1 MRNPNGFGSVI
12 KLGGNRRK
20 PYAVRITV
28 GYTDE
33 GKQIYKY
40 LSYHTNRNEALIA
53 LAQYNDDP
61 FDPNAKSITF
71 SDMYT
76 AWSNKAF
83 QEMSQ
88 NTQWAYLSA
97 YNKCES
103 IHNKIF
109 KDLRKVHLEA
119 VIDET
124 ERPNMKV
131 QVKYLFSKLYRYA
144 MENEIVAKDYSKFIV
159 VKEPDVQKDYH
170 IFSRNEIKLLWDN
183 VGTHAYSDVPLI
195 LLYTGMRI
203 GELLA
208 MDKEN
213 VHLNDRYMV
222 GGLKT
227 EAGINRI
234 IPIHKDIMPLI
245 QKRMDYPNSKVLIPN
260 KKNMRTTYSTFRRR
274 QWNVYMEK
282 LGMDYTPHVAR
293 HTFISRMDQLGI
305 NPVTI
310 RRIVGHAN
318 KNITE
323 VYTHKTIDDLIEAID
338 KLKY

>member
-40 LSYHTNRNEALIA
+40 ISYHEKRNDALIA

-61 FDPNAKSITF
+61 FDPNAASITF
-71 SDMYT
+71 ENVYD
-76 AWSNKAF
+76 AWSKKAF
-83 QEMSQ
+83 DDMSK
-88 NTQWAYLSA
+88 NREAAYKSA

-103 IHNKIF
+103 IHDKIF
-109 KDLRKVHLEA
+109 KNLRKIHLEA
-119 VIDET
+119 VIDQIEK
-124 ERPNMKV
+124 PNMKV
-131 QVKYLFSKLYRYA
+131 LTKYLFSKLYRYA
-144 MENEIVAKDYSKFIV
+144 LENEIVSKDYSKFIV
-159 VKEPDVQKDYH
+159 VKEPETQKEYH
-170 IFSRNEIKLLWDN
+170 VMSSKEIQQLWDN
-183 VGTHAYSDVPLI
+183 LGTHAYSDVPLI

-213 VHLNDRYMV
+213 VHLDDRYMV
-222 GGLKT
+222 GGMKT
-227 EAGINRI
+227 EAGIDRI
-234 IPIHKDIMPLI
+234 IPIHKDIVPLI
-245 QKRMDYPNSKVLIPN
+245 KKRMDHVDSKVLIPN

-274 QWNVYMEK
+274 QWNVYLEK
-282 LGMDYTPHVAR
+282 LGMDYTPHVTR

-305 NPVTI
+305 NPITI

-318 KNITE
+318 KSVTDI
-323 VYTHKTIDDLIEAID
+323 YTHKTIDDLIEAID
-338 KLKY
+338 RLEY